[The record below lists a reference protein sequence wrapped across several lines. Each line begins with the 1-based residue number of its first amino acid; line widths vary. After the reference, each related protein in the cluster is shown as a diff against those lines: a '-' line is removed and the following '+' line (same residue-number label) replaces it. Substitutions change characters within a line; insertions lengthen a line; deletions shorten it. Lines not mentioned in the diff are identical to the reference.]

1 MVSMEKSIALKRG
14 FAHYRRGDMWRPAPR
29 GTELAARPKPFG
41 ASIFDNWTKR
51 RDAGATGH
59 RTAPEPVLLSLEAL
73 RLLRSSR
80 FALTQPDAFGAGES
94 LGVLESG
101 SKGECGLTQ
110 RRKGAEVLGSRY
122 PPSEASRASGRQS
135 GAKPQFLPSFSKPP
149 RLPAAKATQTKNRK
163 QKGNTET

>member
-1 MVSMEKSIALKRG
+1 
-14 FAHYRRGDMWRPAPR
+14 MWRPAPR

-41 ASIFDNWTKR
+41 ASVFDNWMKR

-101 SKGECGLTQ
+101 VGFNAGVLEAGALHQILHFLHFYTASLLHSLTHPIF
-110 RRKGAEVLGSRY
+110 GIIHTA
-122 PPSEASRASGRQS
+122 AGRNVT
-135 GAKPQFLPSFSKPP
+135 
-149 RLPAAKATQTKNRK
+149 AT
-163 QKGNTET
+163 